1 MPILTILAALSVCL
15 IAIGVNGFTHGGMRF
30 SKKRVICGNAGK
42 LLGTCCILGGIL
54 LIPTIFLVM
63 RYFG

>member
-30 SKKRVICGNAGK
+30 NKNRVISGIAGK
-42 LLGTCCILGGIL
+42 ILGTCCILGGVL
-54 LIPTIFLVM
+54 LIPMVFVVL
-63 RYFG
+63 RFFG